1 MSEQGPW
8 VSLQPPAGAS
18 PALPASSAVTTRC
31 RREIGKQTN
40 KKLNRDSQ
48 TDREPA
54 RRCNRFEAQTHL
66 LISSMETYVHI
77 EAKLAFP
84 TAWGGADGTP
94 PTAPPCRRRGLLRAA
109 FSDLLLRARAQGEG
123 DASAP
128 RPPQVS
134 PQHRFPVWASPLLSV
149 GLQEGIRSEL
159 DCSEVS
165 C

>member
-1 MSEQGPW
+1 MSGQGPW
-8 VSLQPPAGAS
+8 VSLQPPAGAG

-123 DASAP
+123 DASTP
-128 RPPQVS
+128 RPPRVS

-149 GLQEGIRSEL
+149 GLQEGIRPEL
-159 DCSEVS
+159 GCSEVS